1 VEEQQPTPPMALPAR
16 LLNVFFS
23 PGQVFEGLREKPSWF
38 GALAL
43 SGVLVALSMALIP
56 ADIWV
61 QMFREQASGEGTELL
76 PFLESAG
83 PLLRVFSALAAVI
96 GLFFWAFLLAGIIT
110 LVFSFL
116 FGDEGKYTQYL
127 SVVSHALVITAV
139 AAVLLLPLR
148 IIQEDPQ
155 LTLNLGTFFLFL
167 EEGYLFR
174 VLKRLDLFGLWGSA
188 VMAVG
193 VTKVDPRRGM
203 GFALSFFL
211 AFALASA
218 MVFGIFGG

>member
-1 VEEQQPTPPMALPAR
+1 MALPAR
-16 LLNVFFS
+16 LLNIFFS
-23 PGQVFEGLREKPSWF
+23 PRQVFEGLREKPSWF

-43 SGVLVALSMALIP
+43 SGVLVALSLALIP

-61 QMFREQASGEGTELL
+61 QMIREQASGQGTEL
-76 PFLESAG
+76 PAFMESAG
-83 PLLRVFSALAAVI
+83 PLFRVFSALAAVI
-96 GLFFWAFLLAGIIT
+96 GFFLWACLLAGIVT

-127 SVVSHALVITAV
+127 SVVSHALIITAV
-139 AAVLLLPLR
+139 GAVLLLPLR

-155 LTLNLGTFFLFL
+155 FTLNLGTFFLFL
-167 EEGYLFR
+167 EEGYLYR
-174 VLKRLDLFGLWGSA
+174 VLKLVDLFGLWGYA

-193 VTKVDPRRGM
+193 VTKVDPRRGI
-203 GFALSFFL
+203 GFALSFFM

>member
-1 VEEQQPTPPMALPAR
+1 MALPAR

-43 SGVLVALSMALIP
+43 SGVLLALSMALIP

-61 QMFREQASGEGTELL
+61 QMFREQASGQGTELL

-83 PLLRVFSALAAVI
+83 PLLGVFSALAAVI
-96 GLFFWAFLLAGIIT
+96 GLFLWAFLLAGIIT

-148 IIQEDPQ
+148 IIQEDPK

-203 GFALSFFL
+203 GFALSFFM